1 MGYWARVIAVPF
13 VGTVGGT
20 LIVAGFTFEAARRG
34 ATTYELGL
42 MTAAFQ
48 FMRALGAP
56 LGGALSDRAGSRKP
70 FVMAGSLGLIVAIG
84 IALMASGVFGL
95 ILARGVQGVAAGFLW
110 SGMQTVVTET
120 ATRPA
125 TAMSTYFAMG
135 ELGRSAGFAVYSLWL
150 ADRSIATLVVAM
162 MVLTSTLFLVMYAV
176 PARIARPRSRGS
188 WFAGHGRHISFI
200 FFASAFSGGI
210 VALSNEVML
219 GYLGLIRGL
228 GESGA
233 TITLLW
239 ANLAA
244 QGVMFAVA
252 RVAERRSYAVASL
265 LAFALM
271 TAGATAMPIVPAH
284 FLTLPLT
291 VLLGG
296 AYSFTPLSRL
306 LAGKIEPER
315 LGTGIGFVNMS
326 SNAGGVVFPP
336 LMGQL
341 IVLHSTGAVRMEPW
355 FLLAALSLVAGVMLA
370 FVILPRLPVVRG
382 DSG

>member
-20 LIVAGFTFEAARRG
+20 LMVALFAFEAARRG

-42 MTAAFQ
+42 MTSAFQ
-48 FMRALGAP
+48 FLRAVGAP
-56 LGGALSDRAGSRKP
+56 LGGALSDRAGTRKP
-70 FVMAGSLGLIVAIG
+70 FVIAGSLGLMVAIG
-84 IALMASGVFGL
+84 IGVTASGVFGL
-95 ILARGVQGVAAGFLW
+95 ILARGVQGMAAGLLW

-125 TAMSTYFAMG
+125 TAISTYFAMG

-150 ADRSIATLVVAM
+150 AHRFTATCIVVVV
-162 MVLTSTLFLVMYAV
+162 VLTSTLLLVMYAV
-176 PARIARPRSRGS
+176 PARIARRRSRGPL
-188 WFAGHGRHISFI
+188 FAGHWRYGTSL

-233 TITLLW
+233 TFTLLW

-244 QGVMFAVA
+244 QVVMFAVA
-252 RVAERRSYAVASL
+252 RVAERHSYAVASFF
-265 LAFALM
+265 AFVLV
-271 TAGATAMPIVPAH
+271 TAGATALPIVPGH
-284 FLTLPLT
+284 FVILPLT
-291 VLLGG
+291 GFLGG

-315 LGTGIGFVNMS
+315 LGTGIGFANMS
-326 SNAGGVVFPP
+326 SNAGGVILPP
-336 LMGQL
+336 LMGHL
-341 IVLHSTGAVRMEPW
+341 LVLHSRGAVRMEPW
-355 FLLAALSLVAGVMLA
+355 FLLAALSLVAGGMLA
-370 FVILPRLPVVRG
+370 FVTLPRLPVVGG